1 MTAIAE
7 KQDTAQAKAL
17 LDGQMQILASI
28 NADQPLPEVL
38 DLICRV
44 VEGQGD
50 GLYASI
56 LLLDEKGERLLHGA
70 APSLPEDYCKAIHGI
85 SIGDGVGSCGTA
97 AATGNPCI
105 VDDIA
110 THPHWAA
117 FRGLALDTHGLASCW
132 SIPIR
137 AYDGPVVATFAI
149 YHKVPK
155 KPTLKE
161 RKLIDFTSHLVA
173 IAVNRHRELQM
184 LRSDARI

>member
-1 MTAIAE
+1 MTTTQSVSE
-7 KQDTAQAKAL
+7 TSRAQAL
-17 LDGQMQILASI
+17 LDGQTQVLGAI
-28 NADQPLPEVL
+28 NEDRPLPEVL
-38 DLICRV
+38 ELICRV

-50 GLYASI
+50 GLLASI

-70 APSLPEDYCKAIHGI
+70 APSLPEPYCKAMHGI

-105 VDDIA
+105 VEDIA

-132 SIPIR
+132 SVPIR
-137 AYDGPVVATFAI
+137 AYDGTVIATFAI

-173 IAVNRHRELQM
+173 IAVNRHRELQT
-184 LRSDARI
+184 LRSENQA